1 MNGVRSTLMRRGY
14 LLTALSAL
22 LLLAASS
29 GTAWAQVEPGSVRF
43 TETTGAVSEGASA
56 VHPTKRPLMVTLE
69 RTLKKV
75 NGRDSDSAADDRTF
89 AIDIDSVPG
98 TPGYELTIAGVRG
111 AVVND
116 GGDGLVF
123 NLNTTEAVLSII
135 PVPAT
140 GDNAEDPASGDRDW
154 DNETFYVSLSH
165 DDAAVE
171 IGPRL
176 AVTVED
182 DDAQP
187 VVSFSSPSITLTEGS
202 RALIDVSIDKA
213 KGERRPLADLSSAGG
228 SVSIVVDPPSAIED
242 DSDGNSI
249 IDIKM
254 MGESDLEDLAPND
267 LLGGAAAGVYTV
279 GSIQDLSP
287 GGDSQKVELT
297 VSANA
302 DKADFRNHHITVSFH
317 PRAMTV
323 FTTSPVTPTTP
334 SLGQLMDGGSLSIMT
349 ASDESVPTVSFSPT
363 DVSVMEGGSVTSTL
377 LATGEFG
384 ADVGMVKLSVEGD
397 AMVGLYRDG
406 EMLEEMDGYV
416 MVDLT
421 DTNAARL
428 TAMSYEDP
436 DLMDGDMAHKTWMI
450 MEADGAEI
458 DGDADWLTVTVEGAT
473 AVPALPLIGQL
484 LLALFLMAGG
494 SRLYRRRRG

>member
-1 MNGVRSTLMRRGY
+1 MNGVRSTFMRRGY

-89 AIDIDSVPG
+89 TIDIDSVPG
-98 TPGYELTIAGVRG
+98 TLGYGLTLAGVRG
-111 AVVND
+111 AEVTNN
-116 GGDGLVF
+116 GANLVF
-123 NLNTTEAVLSII
+123 NLNTTEAVLSI
-135 PVPAT
+135 VPSNA
-140 GDNAEDPASGDRDW
+140 GDVDW
-154 DNETFYVSLSH
+154 DNETFYVALSH
-165 DDAAVE
+165 ADAGVE

-187 VVSFSSPSITLTEGS
+187 VVSFSSPSVRLTEGS
-202 RALIDVSIDKA
+202 RALVDVSIGTA
-213 KGERRPLADLSSAGG
+213 RGERRSLPDLSGAGG

-242 DSDGNSI
+242 DREGNSI
-249 IDIKM
+249 IDIKI
-254 MGESDLEDLAPND
+254 GEEDLDPDPN
-267 LLGGAAAGVYTV
+267 LGGAAAGVYTV
-279 GSIQDLSP
+279 GSIPDLSP
-287 GGDSQKVELT
+287 TNADPPVPQKITLT

-317 PRAMTV
+317 PRTMTV
-323 FTTSPVTPTTP
+323 LASSDTNAAA
-334 SLGQLMDGGSLSIMT
+334 LGQLMDGGSLSIMT
-349 ASDESVPTVSFSPT
+349 DSDESVPTVSFSPT
-363 DVSVMEGGSVTSTL
+363 DVNVMEGGSVTSTL